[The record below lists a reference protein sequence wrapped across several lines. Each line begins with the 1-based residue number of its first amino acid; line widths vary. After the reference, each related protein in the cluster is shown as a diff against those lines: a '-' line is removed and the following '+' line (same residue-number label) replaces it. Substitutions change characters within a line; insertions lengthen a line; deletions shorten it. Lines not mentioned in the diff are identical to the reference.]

1 LKRPLLTSLRGFRPH
16 HPTRLAAVAAT
27 AATARFQGDIQT
39 FAVQKT
45 TNRFSKPANRMV
57 IGFKRQQA
65 ARFYN

>member
-1 LKRPLLTSLRGFRPH
+1 MQNLFAIRPWCKSAASGA
-16 HPTRLAAVAAT
+16 RLAAVAAT